1 MFNQSQYARIYC
13 SAWLNNGIQS
23 SSLCRRLKLI
33 LRALSRNAKR
43 ESTQL
48 SQSTVHLC
56 GGGKKAI
63 CSSLHMNANQ
73 SRTTNGNATCEIHR
87 PVWMLAQ
94 FCSVSVRLSCDTDLD
109 GQRQPMQC
117 QCVTVFR
124 KGKGE
129 KKLAGSRT
137 WKLQRGDHGSLAVCL
152 CQNRRARSGNMS
164 HILFRTWSCTN
175 KNCSTAHH
183 PTHRNYEFDLQK
195 EFLFVFLKEVKKDHP
210 GLLNRQGRS
219 CLYTKINTHSL
230 CSRW

>member
-1 MFNQSQYARIYC
+1 MLDIFLGYLCKKVLRWFVCQRETAQKRLHARFPKSVNMICLCMFNQSQYARIYC

-33 LRALSRNAKR
+33 LWALSRNAKR

-56 GGGKKAI
+56 VGGKAI

-87 PVWMLAQ
+87 PLWMPPQ
-94 FCSVSVRLSCDTDLD
+94 FCSFSVRLSCDTNLD

-137 WKLQRGDHGSLAVCL
+137 WKLQRGDQCSQFVPELP
-152 CQNRRARSGNMS
+152 CQKQK
-164 HILFRTWSCTN
+164 HV
-175 KNCSTAHH
+175 
-183 PTHRNYEFDLQK
+183 THF
-195 EFLFVFLKEVKKDHP
+195 
-210 GLLNRQGRS
+210 
-219 CLYTKINTHSL
+219 I
-230 CSRW
+230 

>member
-33 LRALSRNAKR
+33 LWALSRNAKR

-56 GGGKKAI
+56 VGGKAI

-87 PVWMLAQ
+87 PLWMPPQ
-94 FCSVSVRLSCDTDLD
+94 FCSFSVCLSCDTNLD

-117 QCVTVFR
+117 QCVWPCL
-124 KGKGE
+124 E
-129 KKLAGSRT
+129 KAKVKRNWLEVELESCSVVT
-137 WKLQRGDHGSLAVCL
+137 SAVSL
-152 CQNRRARSGNMS
+152 CQNRRARSRNMS

-183 PTHRNYEFDLQK
+183 PTHRNYKFDLQR
-195 EFLFVFLKEVKKDHP
+195 EFLFVFLEEV
-210 GLLNRQGRS
+210 
-219 CLYTKINTHSL
+219 
-230 CSRW
+230 